1 MRKSVRVPTKTS
13 AAGGGS
19 TGASA
24 PFPQGQDAETG
35 LSETAWKKPDADQTA
50 GVRSLAQDGSFRSV
64 LCRRLQCG
72 SNCVKD
78 RPYRYNIDAV
88 LLLQHADRA
97 RRDKNAAEAE
107 PLRFTDA
114 LVGI

>member
-13 AAGGGS
+13 AADGDSMGCVR
-19 TGASA
+19 T
-24 PFPQGQDAETG
+24 FPQGQDAETG

-50 GVRSLAQDGSFRSV
+50 GVRSLTQDGFFRSV

-72 SNCVKD
+72 CNCVKD
-78 RPYRYNIDAV
+78 RPNRYNFDAV
-88 LLLQHADRA
+88 LFLQHADRA

-114 LVGI
+114 LVGV